1 MKKRKQANRI
11 ITYAGIGAIA
21 AVVGFMGYLQ
31 VEASRNNEFKKSI
44 DMIAA
49 DTIALTK
56 EYQLEEG
63 KWKNNEYDNSTMI
76 AIVDR
81 YQPRYQELIERAESL
96 ETPDRYK
103 AAKAFLIKSVESEK
117 ESNEHF
123 KNYLLTGD
131 PEEYEKVVDL
141 TSLSLQYGAE
151 YDAAMNAAG

>member
-44 DMIAA
+44 DAIAA

-63 KWKNNEYDNSTMI
+63 KWTNKEYDNSTMI

-81 YQPRYQELIERAESL
+81 Y
-96 ETPDRYK
+96 
-103 AAKAFLIKSVESEK
+103 
-117 ESNEHF
+117 
-123 KNYLLTGD
+123 
-131 PEEYEKVVDL
+131 
-141 TSLSLQYGAE
+141 
-151 YDAAMNAAG
+151 